1 MTQIFNLSKI
11 LYKYLSNFLG
21 SKNHC
26 EYESHKYS
34 YNNKMEF
41 DMDKKFDFDS
51 LHDEGVF
58 ERKKRG
64 RKSLFTEE
72 EKQKIKEAINN
83 GAVPSRIAEKLGVS
97 VATITRIRDK

>member
-1 MTQIFNLSKI
+1 
-11 LYKYLSNFLG
+11 
-21 SKNHC
+21 
-26 EYESHKYS
+26 
-34 YNNKMEF
+34 
-41 DMDKKFDFDS
+41 MDKKFDFDS